1 MKEQLLPSNLNHKR
15 NKMEAQSLL
24 VYAEEFLD
32 YGIMGVLILMSIV
45 TLWLF
50 IERMMFY
57 KTVRLEEYE
66 HRDTLEMELTNNIG
80 VISAI
85 GSNAPY
91 VGLLG
96 TVIGIMLTFYSMGD
110 VGAVDAK
117 KIMMGLALA
126 LKATA
131 MGLVVAMPAIVTYT
145 ILLRKVEKLLTIY
158 DVKHTKN

>member
-1 MKEQLLPSNLNHKR
+1 MIEADNLLL
-15 NKMEAQSLL
+15 
-24 VYAEEFLD
+24 YAEEILD
-32 YGIMGVLILMSIV
+32 YGVMGTLILMSIV

-57 KTVRLEEYE
+57 SSVRTDDYE
-66 HRDTLEMELTNNIG
+66 HRDELELDLTDNIS

-85 GSNAPY
+85 GTNAPY

-96 TVIGIMLTFYSMGD
+96 TVFGIMITFYTLGD
-110 VGAVDAK
+110 AGAVDAK

-145 ILLRKVEKLLTIY
+145 ITLRKVERILTRFDISQE
-158 DVKHTKN
+158 KKK

>member
-1 MKEQLLPSNLNHKR
+1 MQDNFL
-15 NKMEAQSLL
+15 A
-24 VYAEEFLD
+24 YAEDALD
-32 YGIMGVLILMSIV
+32 YGVMGVLILMSIV

-57 KTVRLEEYE
+57 NGIRLNDYKN
-66 HRDTLEMELTNNIG
+66 RDHLEIDLTNNIS

-96 TVIGIMLTFYSMGD
+96 TVLGIMITFYTMGD
-110 VGAVDAK
+110 AGAVDAK
-117 KIMMGLALA
+117 KIMIGLALA

-131 MGLVVAMPAIVTYT
+131 MGLIVAMPAIVAYT
-145 ILLRKVEKLLTIY
+145 MVLRKVEKILAAY
-158 DVKHTKN
+158 DILNEDKDS

>member
-1 MKEQLLPSNLNHKR
+1 
-15 NKMEAQSLL
+15 METQNLL
-24 VYAEEFLD
+24 VYAEKTLD
-32 YGIMGVLILMSIV
+32 YGVMGVLILMSIV

-57 KTVRLEEYE
+57 KSVRIDDYE
-66 HRDTLEMELTNNIG
+66 HRDTLEMDLTDNIG

-96 TVIGIMLTFYSMGD
+96 TVIGIMLTFYTMGD
-110 VGAVDAK
+110 AGAVDAK
-117 KIMMGLALA
+117 KIMVGLALA

-131 MGLVVAMPAIVTYT
+131 MGLIVAMPAIVTYT
-145 ILLRKVEKLLTIY
+145 MLLRKVEKILTRY
-158 DVKHTKN
+158 DVARDKK

>member
-1 MKEQLLPSNLNHKR
+1 MQADSIL
-15 NKMEAQSLL
+15 Q
-24 VYAEEFLD
+24 YAEQALD
-32 YGIMGVLILMSIV
+32 YGVMGLLILMSIV

-50 IERMMFY
+50 IERLMFY
-57 KTVRLEEYE
+57 KSVRIEDYD
-66 HRDTLEMELTNNIG
+66 HRDNLELDLTDNIG

-96 TVIGIMLTFYSMGD
+96 TVVGIMITFYTMGD

-117 KIMMGLALA
+117 RIMVGLALA

-131 MGLVVAMPAIVTYT
+131 MGLIVAMPAIVAYT
-145 ILLRKVEKLLTIY
+145 IVLRKVERILTKY
-158 DVKHTKN
+158 DVAQDMKEK

>member
-1 MKEQLLPSNLNHKR
+1 
-15 NKMEAQSLL
+15 MEMTNSIIT
-24 VYAEEFLD
+24 YAETALD
-32 YGIMGVLILMSIV
+32 YGVMGTLGLMSVV

-57 KTVRLEEYE
+57 KSVRIEDYK
-66 HRDTLEMELTNNIG
+66 HRDNLELDLTDNIG
-80 VISAI
+80 IISAI

-96 TVIGIMLTFYSMGD
+96 TVVGIMITFYSLGD
-110 VGAVDAK
+110 IGAVDAK

-131 MGLVVAMPAIVTYT
+131 TGLLVAMPAIIAYT
-145 ILLRKVEKLLTIY
+145 IVLRKVERILTKF
-158 DVKHTKN
+158 DVAQEEAANE

>member
-1 MKEQLLPSNLNHKR
+1 
-15 NKMEAQSLL
+15 MEENILA
-24 VYAEEFLD
+24 YAEVALD
-32 YGIMGVLILMSIV
+32 YGVMGLLVLMSII

-57 KTVRLEEYE
+57 ATVDVQKYN
-66 HRDTLEMELTNNIG
+66 HRDTLEMELTDNIS

-96 TVIGIMLTFYSMGD
+96 TVIGIMLTFYTMGD
-110 VGAVDAK
+110 VGAIDAK
-117 KIMMGLALA
+117 KIMVGLALA

-131 MGLVVAMPAIVTYT
+131 MGLVVAMPAIVAYT
-145 ILLRKVEKLLTIY
+145 ILLRKVEKILTVY
-158 DVKHTKN
+158 DVTQDKKASI

>member
-1 MKEQLLPSNLNHKR
+1 MQTDSV
-15 NKMEAQSLL
+15 L
-24 VYAEEFLD
+24 VYAEEALD
-32 YGIMGVLILMSIV
+32 YGVMGVLVLMSIV

-57 KTVRLEEYE
+57 KSIRTEDYD
-66 HRDTLEMELTNNIG
+66 HRDNLELDLTDNIG

-96 TVIGIMLTFYSMGD
+96 TVVGIMITFYTMGD

-117 KIMMGLALA
+117 KIMVGLALA

-131 MGLVVAMPAIVTYT
+131 MGLIVAMPAIVAYT
-145 ILLRKVEKLLTIY
+145 IVLRKVERILTKY
-158 DVKHTKN
+158 DVAKDMAEK

>member
-1 MKEQLLPSNLNHKR
+1 MQTDSV
-15 NKMEAQSLL
+15 L
-24 VYAEEFLD
+24 VYAEQALD
-32 YGIMGVLILMSIV
+32 YGVMGILVLMSIV

-50 IERMMFY
+50 IERLMFY
-57 KTVRLEEYE
+57 KSIRIEDYD
-66 HRDTLEMELTNNIG
+66 HRDNLELDLTDNIG

-96 TVIGIMLTFYSMGD
+96 TVVGIMITFYTMGD

-117 KIMMGLALA
+117 QIMVGLALA

-131 MGLVVAMPAIVTYT
+131 MGLVVAMPAIITYT
-145 ILLRKVEKLLTIY
+145 IVLRKVERILTKF
-158 DVKHTKN
+158 DVEQEVKAK

>member
-1 MKEQLLPSNLNHKR
+1 MEQQNIL
-15 NKMEAQSLL
+15 A
-24 VYAEEFLD
+24 YAEKALD
-32 YGIMGVLILMSIV
+32 YGIMGILLLMSIV

-57 KTVRLEEYE
+57 KSVRLDDYK
-66 HRDTLEMELTNNIG
+66 HRDVLEIDLTNNLG

-85 GSNAPY
+85 GTNAPY
-91 VGLLG
+91 IGLLG
-96 TVIGIMLTFYSMGD
+96 TVVGIMITFYTLGD

-131 MGLVVAMPAIVTYT
+131 MGLVVAIPAIIAYT
-145 ILLRKVEKLLTIY
+145 ISLRKVEKVLTAY
-158 DVKHTKN
+158 DVMQDEKGA

>member
-1 MKEQLLPSNLNHKR
+1 
-15 NKMEAQSLL
+15 MENSIVA
-24 VYAEEFLD
+24 YAEVALD
-32 YGIMGVLILMSIV
+32 YGVMGTLILMSIV

-57 KTVRLEEYE
+57 KSIRTDDYA
-66 HRDTLEMELTNNIG
+66 HRDNLEMDLTDNIG

-96 TVIGIMLTFYSMGD
+96 TVIGIMLTFYTMGD
-110 VGAVDAK
+110 VEAVDAK
-117 KIMMGLALA
+117 KIMVGLALA

-131 MGLVVAMPAIVTYT
+131 MGLIVAMPAIVAYT
-145 ILLRKVEKLLTIY
+145 ILLRKVEKILTVF
-158 DVKHTKN
+158 DVAQDKKSK

>member
-1 MKEQLLPSNLNHKR
+1 
-15 NKMEAQSLL
+15 METTGSMIS
-24 VYAEEFLD
+24 YAETALD
-32 YGIMGVLILMSIV
+32 YGVMGTLGLMSVV

-57 KTVRLEEYE
+57 KSVRIEDYK
-66 HRDTLEMELTNNIG
+66 HRDNLELDLTDNIG
-80 VISAI
+80 IISAI

-96 TVIGIMLTFYSMGD
+96 TVVGIMITFYSLGD
-110 VGAVDAK
+110 IGAVDAK

-131 MGLVVAMPAIVTYT
+131 TGLVVAMPAIIAYT
-145 ILLRKVEKLLTIY
+145 IVLRKVERILTKF
-158 DVKHTKN
+158 DVAQEEKENNV

>member
-1 MKEQLLPSNLNHKR
+1 MEQQNIL
-15 NKMEAQSLL
+15 A
-24 VYAEEFLD
+24 YAEKALD
-32 YGIMGVLILMSIV
+32 YGIMGILALMSVV

-57 KTVRLEEYE
+57 KSVRLDDYK
-66 HRDTLEMELTNNIG
+66 HRDILEMDLTDNLG

-85 GSNAPY
+85 GTNAPY

-96 TVIGIMLTFYSMGD
+96 TVVGIMITFYTLGD

-131 MGLVVAMPAIVTYT
+131 TGLIVAMPAIIAYT
-145 ILLRKVEKLLTIY
+145 ITLRKVEKVLTAY
-158 DVKHTKN
+158 DVMQDEKGA